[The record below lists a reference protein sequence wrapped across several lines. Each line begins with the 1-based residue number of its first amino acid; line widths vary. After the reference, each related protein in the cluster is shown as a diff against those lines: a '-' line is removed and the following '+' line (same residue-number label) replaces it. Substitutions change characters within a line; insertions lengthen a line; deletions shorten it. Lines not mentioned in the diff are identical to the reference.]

1 MLSYMWQHMCRV
13 PTMLDRK
20 CFITY
25 NLSLVQYIRTFQLNG
40 DTPMIDVHC
49 HILPGIDDGSRN
61 TEESKAL
68 ISEEMNQGINTI
80 IFTPHFYAQ
89 RDSVGH
95 FLEKRAN
102 SFSHLQ
108 SAVQFD
114 KIGLKPHLGAEV
126 YYFGGIGKAEMVPE
140 LCVTGTDILLLEM
153 PFGQWT
159 KAVYE
164 DVEQLVKKRKLT
176 VILAHVERYFQ
187 FQKDSSV
194 MEQVLA
200 LPLIVQLNAGS
211 LLGGVKFTDF
221 AGRKKKK
228 QCLSLLSEDRDIL
241 LGTDAHNMVSR
252 KPNMEAGRAAVR
264 EALGAER
271 LDRIDALGSRL
282 FG

>member
-1 MLSYMWQHMCRV
+1 
-13 PTMLDRK
+13 
-20 CFITY
+20 
-25 NLSLVQYIRTFQLNG
+25 
-40 DTPMIDVHC
+40 MIDVHC

-61 TEESKAL
+61 TEESQAL

-153 PFGQWT
+153 PFSQWT

-164 DVEQLVKKRKLT
+164 DVEQLVKKQKLT

-200 LPLIVQLNAGS
+200 LPLIVQLDAGS
-211 LLGGVKFTDF
+211 LLEGDKLTDF

-228 QCLSLLSEDRDIL
+228 HCLSLLAEDRDIL
-241 LGTDAHNMVSR
+241 LGSDAHNMTVR
-252 KPNMEAGRAAVR
+252 KPNLKMGIAVI
-264 EALGAER
+264 ADKLGSDRLVEIDKLGER
-271 LDRIDALGSRL
+271 LLSL
-282 FG
+282 

>member
-1 MLSYMWQHMCRV
+1 
-13 PTMLDRK
+13 
-20 CFITY
+20 
-25 NLSLVQYIRTFQLNG
+25 
-40 DTPMIDVHC
+40 MIDVHC

-102 SFSHLQ
+102 SFSRLQ

-176 VILAHVERYFQ
+176 VILAHVER
-187 FQKDSSV
+187 
-194 MEQVLA
+194 
-200 LPLIVQLNAGS
+200 
-211 LLGGVKFTDF
+211 
-221 AGRKKKK
+221 RKKKK

-252 KPNMEAGRAAVR
+252 KPNMEAGRAVVR

>member
-1 MLSYMWQHMCRV
+1 
-13 PTMLDRK
+13 
-20 CFITY
+20 
-25 NLSLVQYIRTFQLNG
+25 
-40 DTPMIDVHC
+40 MIDVHC

-114 KIGLKPHLGAEV
+114 KIGLKSHLGAEV
-126 YYFGGIGKAEMVPE
+126 YYFGGIGKAEMVSE

-164 DVEQLVKKRKLT
+164 DVEQLVKKRKMT

-211 LLGGVKFTDF
+211 LLEGDKLTDF

-228 QCLSLLSEDRDIL
+228 HCLSLLAEDRNIL
-241 LGTDAHNMVSR
+241 LGSDAHNMTVR
-252 KPNMEAGRAAVR
+252 KPNLKMGRAVIA
-264 EALGAER
+264 EKLGTDRLAEIDKLGER
-271 LDRIDALGSRL
+271 LLSL
-282 FG
+282 

>member
-1 MLSYMWQHMCRV
+1 
-13 PTMLDRK
+13 
-20 CFITY
+20 
-25 NLSLVQYIRTFQLNG
+25 
-40 DTPMIDVHC
+40 MIDVHC

-102 SFSHLQ
+102 SFSRLQ

-194 MEQVLA
+194 MEQV
-200 LPLIVQLNAGS
+200 
-211 LLGGVKFTDF
+211 
-221 AGRKKKK
+221 
-228 QCLSLLSEDRDIL
+228 CLSLLSEDRDIL

-252 KPNMEAGRAAVR
+252 KPNMEAGRAVVR

>member
-1 MLSYMWQHMCRV
+1 
-13 PTMLDRK
+13 
-20 CFITY
+20 
-25 NLSLVQYIRTFQLNG
+25 
-40 DTPMIDVHC
+40 MIDVHC

-61 TEESKAL
+61 TEESRAL
-68 ISEEMNQGINTI
+68 ISEEMNQGIDTI
-80 IFTPHFYAQ
+80 VFTPHFYAQ

-114 KIGLKPHLGAEV
+114 KINLRTHLGAEV
-126 YYFGGIGKAEMVPE
+126 YYFGGIGKAAMVSE
-140 LCVTGTDILLLEM
+140 LCVAGTDILLLEM
-153 PFGQWT
+153 PFCQWT
-159 KAVYE
+159 KAICE
-164 DVEQLVKKRKLT
+164 DVELLVKKREFT
-176 VILAHVERYFQ
+176 VILANVERYFQ
-187 FQKDSSV
+187 FQKDMSV

-200 LPLIVQLNAGS
+200 LPLIVELNAGS
-211 LLGGVKFTDF
+211 VLGGVKLTDF

-241 LGTDAHNMVSR
+241 LGTDAHNMVNR
-252 KPNMEAGRAAVR
+252 KPNMEAGRAVVR

>member
-1 MLSYMWQHMCRV
+1 M
-13 PTMLDRK
+13 
-20 CFITY
+20 
-25 NLSLVQYIRTFQLNG
+25 
-40 DTPMIDVHC
+40 
-49 HILPGIDDGSRN
+49 
-61 TEESKAL
+61 
-68 ISEEMNQGINTI
+68 
-80 IFTPHFYAQ
+80 
-89 RDSVGH
+89 
-95 FLEKRAN
+95 EKRAN
-102 SFSHLQ
+102 SFSRLQ

-211 LLGGVKFTDF
+211 LLEGDKLTDF

-228 QCLSLLSEDRDIL
+228 HCLSLLAEDRDIL
-241 LGTDAHNMVSR
+241 LGSDAHNMTVR
-252 KPNMEAGRAAVR
+252 KPNLKMGRAVIA
-264 EALGAER
+264 EKLGSDRLVEIDKLGER
-271 LDRIDALGSRL
+271 LLSL
-282 FG
+282 

>member
-1 MLSYMWQHMCRV
+1 
-13 PTMLDRK
+13 
-20 CFITY
+20 
-25 NLSLVQYIRTFQLNG
+25 
-40 DTPMIDVHC
+40 MIDVHC

-102 SFSHLQ
+102 SFSRLQ

-164 DVEQLVKKRKLT
+164 DVEQLVKKPSRRRKAYRFCRQKEKEAMP
-176 VILAHVERYFQ
+176 VPSFRRQRYP
-187 FQKDSSV
+187 
-194 MEQVLA
+194 A
-200 LPLIVQLNAGS
+200 WYGCP
-211 LLGGVKFTDF
+211 
-221 AGRKKKK
+221 
-228 QCLSLLSEDRDIL
+228 
-241 LGTDAHNMVSR
+241 
-252 KPNMEAGRAAVR
+252 
-264 EALGAER
+264 
-271 LDRIDALGSRL
+271 
-282 FG
+282 

>member
-1 MLSYMWQHMCRV
+1 
-13 PTMLDRK
+13 
-20 CFITY
+20 
-25 NLSLVQYIRTFQLNG
+25 
-40 DTPMIDVHC
+40 
-49 HILPGIDDGSRN
+49 
-61 TEESKAL
+61 
-68 ISEEMNQGINTI
+68 
-80 IFTPHFYAQ
+80 
-89 RDSVGH
+89 
-95 FLEKRAN
+95 
-102 SFSHLQ
+102 
-108 SAVQFD
+108 
-114 KIGLKPHLGAEV
+114 
-126 YYFGGIGKAEMVPE
+126 MVPE

-211 LLGGVKFTDF
+211 LLGGVKLTDF

-252 KPNMEAGRAAVR
+252 KPNMEAGRAVVR